1 VYILRCV
8 KYLRWGVGRKTPLLI
23 TLLYSP
29 LTTPSKKNIQ
39 RSISS
44 PVDNDAYVENYKDV
58 ILRHAV
64 SHNA

>member
-1 VYILRCV
+1 
-8 KYLRWGVGRKTPLLI
+8 VGRETSLLI
-23 TLLYSP
+23 TLLYPP
-29 LTTPSKKNIQ
+29 LTTPSKNIQ